1 MPTTCGNCGLEFA
14 TDTNCPRCGALT
26 PAAESTA
33 PNDDRS
39 PEEQLEPLEQL
50 RAMVL
55 AQKAEIAALSER
67 LDALE
72 SSKGIW
78 PGRPPGEQP
87 EVEVPI
93 PVSRRTTSRQP
104 AVPPRAQPDPQSSAG
119 GPASERG
126 AQEVYPVVRYLEP
139 RLAQTG
145 SGAVESAAPAVAGT
159 HETGPLTEA
168 LADRR
173 WEWLLGGNWLA
184 RVGVVALVLG
194 VAFFISLAIDR
205 GWLGET
211 ERVIM
216 GVLFGLAL
224 VGAGEFYRARYGV
237 WAQTV
242 AGGGLA
248 ILYLSIWGGFAL
260 YELFGPLVAFGLFI
274 LITAA
279 GVLQSLR
286 HDSVGLAVLAILG
299 GFATPLLLQ
308 ERLPDERLLLTYVL
322 LLDIGVLA
330 LASFRNW
337 RWFTLLAWLGSVV
350 LIGFWLADSEPSIGL
365 AQSGVSAVFVIFA
378 GATVAFHL
386 VRRQAVGFVDLI
398 LLNGNALVYLLISYA
413 VMYEAHRPWMG
424 GFTALLAL
432 FFALLLAASRLRTGT
447 PPILPPFA
455 AALVV
460 GFAALAVPIQLEGA
474 WITIA
479 WGVEALALVWLSF
492 ALRMRELRWFGA
504 LLFVVSGIWLLA
516 LDTPDALRDDL
527 SLFVNMPMLA
537 YTAAVVLPALAAW
550 LLHRNG
556 AVLET
561 RERLAVPA
569 FAVAAA
575 LFATVAI
582 PVQLDG
588 VWLSMAWGIE
598 AVALVWLSFP
608 LRVRELRWFGYPV
621 FAVSAVWLLAVVTP
635 DLLNEDV
642 TPFLN
647 LTMLGYGAA
656 IVLPALTAW
665 ILHLRR
671 KALAFQE
678 DPVVHVFPVW
688 AALFAVIAIPVQV
701 SGVWVS
707 VAWAGEAVIL
717 LALSSYLRLEPL
729 RWFTYLLLA
738 TMLVRLAAFD
748 TANLDL
754 ETFRPV
760 INWRFLPFVTA
771 VASLYTAAWLV
782 RRSSSDFSHSW
793 SITDSWATSEARAAP
808 IMLLAMA
815 TLTTL
820 WILSAEILA
829 SADSALFNLSRSASD
844 NVSILGLT
852 LLWGVYGA
860 GLMLA
865 GVLRRWRWVRVA
877 GLALLIVAVVKL
889 FAYDSQELEQVYRV
903 IAFLALG
910 LILVAGGLLYQRY
923 SHAVRGFL
931 FDENE

>member
-1 MPTTCGNCGLEFA
+1 M
-14 TDTNCPRCGALT
+14 
-26 PAAESTA
+26 
-33 PNDDRS
+33 
-39 PEEQLEPLEQL
+39 
-50 RAMVL
+50 
-55 AQKAEIAALSER
+55 
-67 LDALE
+67 
-72 SSKGIW
+72 
-78 PGRPPGEQP
+78 
-87 EVEVPI
+87 
-93 PVSRRTTSRQP
+93 
-104 AVPPRAQPDPQSSAG
+104 
-119 GPASERG
+119 
-126 AQEVYPVVRYLEP
+126 
-139 RLAQTG
+139 
-145 SGAVESAAPAVAGT
+145 
-159 HETGPLTEA
+159 TEA

-184 RVGVVALVLG
+184 RIGVVALVLG

-211 ERVIM
+211 ERVIL
-216 GVLFGLAL
+216 GVLVGLAL
-224 VGAGEFYRARYGV
+224 LAAGEHYRTRYGV

-248 ILYLSIWGGFAL
+248 VLYLSIWGGFAL
-260 YELFGPLVAFGLFI
+260 FELFGPPIAFGLFV
-274 LITAA
+274 LITVV

-286 HDSVGLAVLAILG
+286 HDSVGLAVLAIFG

-322 LLDIGVLA
+322 LLDLGVLA

-337 RWFTLLAWLGSVV
+337 RWFTLLAWVGSLV
-350 LIGFWLADSEPSIGL
+350 LFGFWMSELDPSMGL
-365 AQSGVSAVFVIFA
+365 AQTGISAIFVIFA
-378 GATVAFHL
+378 GATIAFHV
-386 VRRQAVGFVDLI
+386 VRRQAVGVVDLM
-398 LLNGNALVYLLISYA
+398 LLTMNALGYLLISYA
-413 VMYEAHRPWMG
+413 LMYDALRPWMG

-432 FFALLLAASRLRTGT
+432 FYALLLAAYRLRAGA
-447 PPILPPFA
+447 PLKLPPVA

-492 ALRMRELRWFGA
+492 RLRMRELRWFGA
-504 LLFVVSGIWLLA
+504 LVFVVSGIWLLA
-516 LDTPDALRDDL
+516 LDTPDALSEDL

-550 LLHRNG
+550 LLHLHR

-569 FAVAAA
+569 FAVGAA

-588 VWLSMAWGIE
+588 VWLSLAWGIQ

-608 LRVRELRWFGYPV
+608 LRIRELRWFGYPV
-621 FAVSAVWLLAVVTP
+621 FAVSAVWLLAIVTP
-635 DLLNEDV
+635 DVLNEDL

-647 LTMLGYGAA
+647 LPMVGYGAA

-665 ILHLRR
+665 FLRLRR
-671 KALAFQE
+671 EALALQE

-688 AALFAVIAIPVQV
+688 AAVFAVIAIPVQL

-717 LALSSYLRLEPL
+717 LALSTYLRLEAL

-738 TMLVRLAAFD
+738 TMLVRLAVID

-760 INWRFLPFVTA
+760 INWRFLPFVTG
-771 VASLYTAAWLV
+771 VASLYASVWLV
-782 RRSSSDFSHSW
+782 RRSSGDFSHPRA
-793 SITDSWATSEARAAP
+793 TDEARAAP
-808 IMLLAMA
+808 MTLLAMA

-877 GLALLIVAVVKL
+877 GLALLIVSVVKL
-889 FAYDSQELEQVYRV
+889 FAYDSQELEQAYRV

-910 LILVAGGLLYQRY
+910 AILVAGGLLYQRH

-931 FDENE
+931 FDECKRYRHRLDCSVVARVRHRSLSSVPPSRSDPADLNTAHPRTAPSTRTRHTGTNRR